1 VSELS
6 TLVDIATHHELE
18 QFLFHEAECLDDNR
32 IREWFELLAEDIDY
46 KCPIRITRE
55 RSAGPGFSEEGMHFD
70 EDWGMLEVRVE
81 RLETEYAWAED
92 PPSRTRRL
100 VSNVRVHATDVP
112 DEYLVR
118 SNLILYRNRY
128 DYTAYQI
135 IAGERHDTVRRTSGG
150 LRLAKRW
157 IYLDQATLATHNLG
171 IFL

>member
-1 VSELS
+1 MS
-6 TLVDIATHHELE
+6 TIAAVDLATHYEVE
-18 QFLFHEAECLDDNR
+18 QFLYHEAACLDDNR
-32 IREWFELLAEDIDY
+32 IREWFSLIADDIDY

-55 RSAGPGFSEEGMHFD
+55 RAAGAGFSDEGMHFD
-70 EDWGMLEVRVE
+70 DDWGMLEVRVD

-100 VSNVRVHATDVP
+100 VSNVRVQATERP
-112 DEYLVR
+112 DEWSVR

-128 DYTAYQI
+128 DYTSHQI
-135 IAGERHDTVRRTSGG
+135 IAGERHDVVRRTPEGF
-150 LRLAKRW
+150 RLAKRW